1 MNTQEL
7 IDVFIPAVDKF
18 GGFPAPVKFVIEGEH
33 IVHIHDKTVSAED
46 KDADCT
52 IKMSLD
58 TMKQIIAGDIDP
70 MGAVMDGDIEVE
82 GDSSIAVSVQ
92 GLF

>member
-7 IDVFIPAVDKF
+7 IDVFTPAVDKF
-18 GGFPAPVKFVIEGEH
+18 GGFPAPVKFVIEGDRIIH
-33 IVHIHDKTVSAED
+33 IQDKTVTAED

-52 IKMSLD
+52 IKMSLE
-58 TMKQIIAGDIDP
+58 TMKQIIAGETDP
-70 MGAVMDGDIEVE
+70 MGAVMEGDIEVE

>member
-7 IDVFIPAVDKF
+7 IEVLIPAVDKF
-18 GGFPAPVKFVIEGEH
+18 GGFPNPVKFKIGGDS
-33 IVHIHDKTVSAED
+33 IIHIHQKVILAED

-52 IKMSLD
+52 ITMSLD
-58 TMKQIIAGDIDP
+58 TMKQIIAGDTDP

-82 GDSSIAVSVQ
+82 GDSSIAISVQ

>member
-1 MNTQEL
+1 MNTQDL
-7 IDVFIPAVDKF
+7 IEVFIPAVDKF
-18 GGFPAPVKFVIEGEH
+18 GGFPAPVKFKIGSDSIIHIEGKQ
-33 IVHIHDKTVSAED
+33 VAAED

-52 IKMSLD
+52 ISMSVEV
-58 TMKQIIAGDIDP
+58 MQQIVAGETDP
-70 MGAVMDGDIEVE
+70 MTAVMEGEIEVE

>member
-1 MNTQEL
+1 MSVQEL
-7 IDVFIPAVDKF
+7 IDVVVPAVDKF
-18 GGFPAPVKFVIEGEH
+18 GGFPAPVKFVIGENVIH
-33 IVHIHDKTVSAED
+33 VHNKDVVAED

-52 IKMSLD
+52 IIMSPE
-58 TMKQIIAGDIDP
+58 TFQQIVAGETDP
-70 MGAVMDGDIEVE
+70 MSAVMEGDVEVE